1 MPAELNEPRTDALRR
16 LHQVTVRVSSGGSL
30 VDTLQAVV
38 EGVLDAVG
46 FEVAVVSLLDAD
58 STYKTLA
65 VAGPPEARDQ
75 LLGRRLPA
83 DSYDAELAIAE
94 RWGEL
99 HFVPHERLPPGDVLG
114 WVPDVEID
122 DHPDA
127 WHPLDALFTQLRCP
141 AGEVVGV
148 LSVDLPRDRRKPNF
162 FQRELLEVFAA
173 QAGIAINNARL
184 TEQLRASEE
193 VFRQAFE
200 GAGSGMAVVS
210 LDPGSLGRY
219 LRVNPAFCR
228 TLGRREGDLLER
240 RVADIVHPDDRAAE
254 VAQLHDIVSGEAADG
269 PFQSEKRYLHAD
281 GKTIWV
287 AVTMSVVRDGDGR
300 AVSAVSQIEDVSD
313 RRAAQE
319 ELARRADNDVL
330 TGLPNRRTLRQR
342 LVQVIQSDRA
352 PGREGAVLFCDLDGF
367 KTINDT
373 LGHGVGDRALV
384 AVAGRLLAAARDR
397 DMVSRLGG
405 DEFVVVAEGL
415 SGDQAGEL
423 ASRLRA
429 VTAEPI
435 SIEGLQQPIR
445 ATMSIGI
452 ALVDA
457 TTSDPDM
464 LLHRADD
471 AMYEAKL
478 AGRDAHRFAVSGEGD

>member
-1 MPAELNEPRTDALRR
+1 M
-16 LHQVTVRVSSGGSL
+16 
-30 VDTLQAVV
+30 
-38 EGVLDAVG
+38 
-46 FEVAVVSLLDAD
+46 
-58 STYKTLA
+58 
-65 VAGPPEARDQ
+65 
-75 LLGRRLPA
+75 
-83 DSYDAELAIAE
+83 
-94 RWGEL
+94 
-99 HFVPHERLPPGDVLG
+99 
-114 WVPDVEID
+114 
-122 DHPDA
+122 
-127 WHPLDALFTQLRCP
+127 
-141 AGEVVGV
+141 
-148 LSVDLPRDRRKPNF
+148 
-162 FQRELLEVFAA
+162 
-173 QAGIAINNARL
+173 
-184 TEQLRASEE
+184 
-193 VFRQAFE
+193 
-200 GAGSGMAVVS
+200 
-210 LDPGSLGRY
+210 
-219 LRVNPAFCR
+219 
-228 TLGRREGDLLER
+228 
-240 RVADIVHPDDRAAE
+240 
-254 VAQLHDIVSGEAADG
+254 
-269 PFQSEKRYLHAD
+269 
-281 GKTIWV
+281 
-287 AVTMSVVRDGDGR
+287 
-300 AVSAVSQIEDVSD
+300 
-313 RRAAQE
+313 
-319 ELARRADNDVL
+319 
-330 TGLPNRRTLRQR
+330 
-342 LVQVIQSDRA
+342 
-352 PGREGAVLFCDLDGF
+352 FCDLDGF